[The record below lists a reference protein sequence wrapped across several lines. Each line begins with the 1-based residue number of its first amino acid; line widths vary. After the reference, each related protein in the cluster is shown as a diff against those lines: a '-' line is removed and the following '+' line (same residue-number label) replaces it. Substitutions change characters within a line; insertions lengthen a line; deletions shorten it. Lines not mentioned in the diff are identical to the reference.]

1 MEIKLSQGRGWN
13 HKHKYTF
20 NKVGLWENW
29 AFIYYKGGEI
39 RPIEKQ
45 ETIKKLTEIMQTY
58 LDHVKEEGES
68 RGIQLYYEEFYDDLN
83 EFYSQ
88 LNLIREQ
95 LETATRMRKYQE
107 FSMIKS
113 KIYSL
118 KKKFELSE
126 VMFNYSRQRDHYNHD
141 RIIHEERHSLDEI
154 NCK

>member
-13 HKHKYTF
+13 HEHKYIF

-58 LDHVKEEGES
+58 LDHVKKEGES
-68 RGIQLYYEEFYDDLN
+68 IGIQLYYEEFYDDLN

-88 LNLIREQ
+88 LDLIREQ

-113 KIYSL
+113 EIYSL

-126 VMFNYSRQRDHYNHD
+126 VMFNYSRHRDHYNLD
-141 RIIHEERHSLDEI
+141 RIIHEEKHSLDEI